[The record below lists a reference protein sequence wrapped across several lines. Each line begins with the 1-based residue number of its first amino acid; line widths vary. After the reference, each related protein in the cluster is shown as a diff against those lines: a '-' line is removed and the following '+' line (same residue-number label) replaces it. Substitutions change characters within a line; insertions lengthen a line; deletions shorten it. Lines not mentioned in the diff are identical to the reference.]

1 MASSDIRRITAIAV
15 VALVRLLA
23 FNIKITLFVAFS
35 FLPHKFFGTQF
46 FMGPLSTFV
55 CTLTTNRNQAP

>member
-1 MASSDIRRITAIAV
+1 MASSDIRRIAAIAV

-35 FLPHKFFGTQF
+35 FLPHKFF
-46 FMGPLSTFV
+46 
-55 CTLTTNRNQAP
+55 RNPIFYGSLIDHLCVH

>member
-1 MASSDIRRITAIAV
+1 MASSDIRRIAAIAV

-35 FLPHKFFGTQF
+35 FLPHKFFRNPIF
-46 FMGPLSTFV
+46 WDPYRSFV
-55 CTLTTNRNQAP
+55 CTLTTNRNEAP